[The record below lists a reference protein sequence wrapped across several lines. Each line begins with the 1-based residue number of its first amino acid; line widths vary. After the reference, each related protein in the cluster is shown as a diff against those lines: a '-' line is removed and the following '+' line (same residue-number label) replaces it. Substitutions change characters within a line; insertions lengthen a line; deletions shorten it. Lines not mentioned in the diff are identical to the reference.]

1 MKNLELGFPFNKLT
15 VYQKAKAF
23 YLNVKNLI
31 TDNDLNKIQKNQLL
45 RAALSIPLNIAESS
59 GRSSP
64 IDRRRF
70 LVIARGS
77 LFECV
82 ALIDVLLTEKSIN
95 FSIAE
100 KLLTEATEISKILYV
115 ITDKLKKEQSNL

>member
-1 MKNLELGFPFNKLT
+1 MKSLESGFPFNKLT

-31 TDNDLNKIQKNQLL
+31 TDNDLNKIHKNQLL

-70 LVIARGS
+70 LIIARGS

-82 ALIDVLLTEKSIN
+82 ALIDVLLTEKFIN
-95 FSIAE
+95 FSVAE

-115 ITDKLKKEQSNL
+115 LAAKLKKEQSNI